1 MRANFAQ
8 TYILYTSTGGEY
20 RILGFGLVQVIFG
33 LFLGCFW
40 VIFWAK
46 IAIFRKKRQLIVLA
60 QLYRINIFQ

>member
-1 MRANFAQ
+1 MRVNFAQ

-20 RILGFGLVQVIFG
+20 RILCFGLLQVIFG
-33 LFLGCFW
+33 LFWGCFW

-60 QLYRINIFQ
+60 QL